1 VKFTLEQT
9 IEVFTMIP
17 DVQEFATPEGAT
29 GHCNDAALAFCTLL
43 RASDFDCVQQQLF
56 HPQLTPPPGCHVV
69 AGICDLYIDWTA
81 RQYDANSAFP
91 RIMTRQQWEEEGWIF
106 GNCLS
111 A

>member
-56 HPQLTPPPGCHVV
+56 HPQLTPPPGCQLSPES
-69 AGICDLYIDWTA
+69 AICILIGRRDSTTRI
-81 RQYDANSAFP
+81 QPFP
-91 RIMTRQQWEEEGWIF
+91 G
-106 GNCLS
+106 
-111 A
+111 